1 MATAPRTGNPKLR
14 AQHFMFPLQQAAAG
28 QGGDA
33 MMECQQA
40 ELEAIKAA
48 LKPGQVIRDLW
59 IMVNIRTDLGVEQVT
74 PHT

>member
-1 MATAPRTGNPKLR
+1 MV
-14 AQHFMFPLQQAAAG
+14 
-28 QGGDA
+28 
-33 MMECQQA
+33 ECQQA